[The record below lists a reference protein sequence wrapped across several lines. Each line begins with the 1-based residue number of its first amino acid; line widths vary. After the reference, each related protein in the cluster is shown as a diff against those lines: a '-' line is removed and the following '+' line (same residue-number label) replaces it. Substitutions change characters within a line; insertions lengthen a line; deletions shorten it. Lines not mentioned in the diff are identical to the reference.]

1 MPSWAWVV
9 TVLSLFFWNRRV
21 VSMPSWAWVVT
32 HFSCPHFSTQYC
44 FNALMGLSCCAILRL
59 HLLNAMLFQCPHG
72 LELLLFWL
80 CIMAWYFM
88 FQCPHGLELLLF
100 TSFLYLFTA
109 VFQCPHGLELLH
121 WFCKYSR
128 NNLMCFNA
136 LMGLSCYS
144 KNAQYFKFPM
154 ILFYAYLLFISIYYH
169 TCQFFSTNYLS
180 FWGANPLVLFWE
192 LAFRTT
198 LLSFFW

>member
-1 MPSWAWVV
+1 MG
-9 TVLSLFFWNRRV
+9 LSCYVFCVKNRHV
-21 VSMPSWAWVVT
+21 SVQVSMPSWAWVVT
-32 HFSCPHFSTQYC
+32 GSNTAWVQSYRVSMPSWAWVVTVPIDQW
-44 FNALMGLSCCAILRL
+44 S
-59 HLLNAMLFQCPHG
+59 AMEPLFQCPHG
-72 LELLLFWL
+72 LELLHLFSDFISLSQSVSMPSW
-80 CIMAWYFM
+80 AWVVTLEQAIASLSDKRFNALM
-88 FQCPHGLELLLF
+88 GLSCYWKPSGRE
-100 TSFLYLFTA
+100 SSS
-109 VFQCPHGLELLH
+109 P
-121 WFCKYSR
+121 
-128 NNLMCFNA
+128 CFNA